1 MTKKAFKLT
10 LLAAAVG
17 LAAGSVQASDI
28 RIDGFA
34 SVVYGQTLDKDS
46 DARQR

>member
-1 MTKKAFKLT
+1 MKKKAFKLT